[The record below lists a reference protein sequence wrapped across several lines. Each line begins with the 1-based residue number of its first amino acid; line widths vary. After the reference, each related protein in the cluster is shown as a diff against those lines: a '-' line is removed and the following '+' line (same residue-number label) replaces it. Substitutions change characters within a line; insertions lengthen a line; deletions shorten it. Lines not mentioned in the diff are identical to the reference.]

1 MRLKL
6 GDFKNGMAS
15 FLKPT
20 WNNKWIEKMNCIQK
34 LKVPALLR
42 LGHSKA
48 HVLAAYVSHS
58 LLPLTL
64 AEDSYG
70 YPPSTCQPTMAACIN
85 MYTYINTYIHICIY
99 AYEYLYL
106 SLIYIYIYS
115 IANTTTP
122 KSPWSTPSNESNVW
136 NGPISSGCDHFDD
149 KTSMFAGSIPGA
161 PVFVLIFAGKCWW
174 LPWIFAGQILTNPYK
189 TSQAAAATGGHL
201 LHCGRLLG
209 GVHHAVALAIERFT
223 LHSPNI
229 DPAKWFL
236 NGKWKTTLLLG
247 WVMSLYLKLSASLPL
262 KKHKLR
268 SAIEHGDVTK

>member
-1 MRLKL
+1 MHT
-6 GDFKNGMAS
+6 N
-15 FLKPT
+15 
-20 WNNKWIEKMNCIQK
+20 I
-34 LKVPALLR
+34 
-42 LGHSKA
+42 
-48 HVLAAYVSHS
+48 
-58 LLPLTL
+58 
-64 AEDSYG
+64 
-70 YPPSTCQPTMAACIN
+70 
-85 MYTYINTYIHICIY
+85 YTYP
-99 AYEYLYL
+99 L
-106 SLIYIYIYS
+106 YIYS

-262 KKHKLR
+262 KNHKLR